1 MNEPRP
7 VMVELSN
14 EELNMLAAHLRRH
27 LEDVDRE
34 LVRTENR
41 VLQHAIAGEAKV
53 LRALAKNPRPVRR
66 ALRPHA
72 G

>member
-53 LRALAKNPRPVRR
+53 LEGVVKRLEAIK
-66 ALRPHA
+66 H
-72 G
+72 

>member
-14 EELNMLAAHLRRH
+14 EELNLLAAHLRRH

-41 VLQHAIAGEAKV
+41 ALQHAIAGEAKV
-53 LRALAKNPRPVRR
+53 LEGVAKRLE
-66 ALRPHA
+66 AIKH
-72 G
+72 

>member
-14 EELNMLAAHLRRH
+14 EELNLLAAHLRRH

-34 LVRTENR
+34 LIRTENR

-53 LRALAKNPRPVRR
+53 LENVVKRLEAIK
-66 ALRPHA
+66 H
-72 G
+72 